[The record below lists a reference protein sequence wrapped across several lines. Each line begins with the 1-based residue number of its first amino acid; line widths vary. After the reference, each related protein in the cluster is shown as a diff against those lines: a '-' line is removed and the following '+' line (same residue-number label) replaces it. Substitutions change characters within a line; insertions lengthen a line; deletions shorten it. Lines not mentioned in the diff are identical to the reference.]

1 MAADKFT
8 LVGGQ
13 SEDEIYT
20 ENNYFSVDKSTLK
33 AVNSKGKE
41 VTKDW
46 FKSVDY
52 ADITPTRNTDG
63 SIDMH
68 GLFELTD
75 NAPEGIG
82 AVISK
87 TEDNICKEHKWDAG
101 VVTKE
106 ATCTEAGEIT
116 YTCEVCKEKKTE
128 VIAAK
133 GHTYST
139 EWTVDK
145 EATCTE
151 AGSKSHHCTVCDAKS
166 DETEIKAAGHKW
178 NEGVVT
184 KEATCT
190 EAGEKTYTCEVCK
203 ETKTEVIAAK
213 GHTYSTEWTV
223 DKEATTTEPGSKS
236 HHCIVC
242 DVRADV
248 TEIPVIKENET
259 EENTGIDV
267 IIDADKDVPGIKFN
281 DSNDDL
287 VDKILGDNEKAEADG
302 KKIEVSLDVVNA
314 DNKITAE
321 DKKLISDNLTS
332 NQRTGVILD
341 ITLKMKIDN
350 QSKQIYE
357 TNKEIFITTD
367 IPENLINTDKSV
379 ERKYFV
385 VRIHD
390 GKLETLKSEYNAD
403 TNKLTFIT
411 DKFSI
416 YAIVYEDISKNN
428 NETTKPSEGATKPS
442 EGIIKQEEITNV
454 SDNAENNY
462 VIENV
467 QETLLDDDDS
477 VQSGDNMISME
488 LLMLIAVLSAGV
500 IIFELGK
507 KKRIK

>member
-1 MAADKFT
+1 M
-8 LVGGQ
+8 
-13 SEDEIYT
+13 
-20 ENNYFSVDKSTLK
+20 
-33 AVNSKGKE
+33 
-41 VTKDW
+41 
-46 FKSVDY
+46 
-52 ADITPTRNTDG
+52 
-63 SIDMH
+63 
-68 GLFELTD
+68 
-75 NAPEGIG
+75 
-82 AVISK
+82 
-87 TEDNICKEHKWDAG
+87 
-101 VVTKE
+101 
-106 ATCTEAGEIT
+106 
-116 YTCEVCKEKKTE
+116 
-128 VIAAK
+128 
-133 GHTYST
+133 
-139 EWTVDK
+139 
-145 EATCTE
+145 
-151 AGSKSHHCTVCDAKS
+151 
-166 DETEIKAAGHKW
+166 
-178 NEGVVT
+178 
-184 KEATCT
+184 
-190 EAGEKTYTCEVCK
+190 
-203 ETKTEVIAAK
+203 
-213 GHTYSTEWTV
+213 
-223 DKEATTTEPGSKS
+223 
-236 HHCIVC
+236 
-242 DVRADV
+242 
-248 TEIPVIKENET
+248 
-259 EENTGIDV
+259 

-287 VDKILGDNEKAEADG
+287 VDKIFSDNEKAEADG

-332 NQRTGVILD
+332 NQRSGVILD

-357 TNKEIFITTD
+357 TNKEISITTD

-428 NETTKPSEGATKPS
+428 NETTKPSEGATK
-442 EGIIKQEEITNV
+442 QEEITNV

-462 VIENV
+462 AIENV